1 MASSEPRVA
10 MQMKALETVKKYER
24 EALER
29 IRRMNLAAADLE
41 VKGPPRK
48 GVGGAGSLPGLSE
61 ILGDDMTSEQI
72 LGIENMS

>member
-41 VKGPPRK
+41 VKGAPRK
-48 GVGGAGSLPGLSE
+48 GVGGAGSLPGLTE
-61 ILGDDMTSEQI
+61 ILLDDIAGEQNV
-72 LGIENMS
+72 GIESMS